1 MLRPRQRRRRS
12 TRTKKEMTLGDVLF
26 RIAVIAPEQYKA
38 LDILARAIYAREW
51 PIDDDALLL
60 MESLPAAPQ

>member
-1 MLRPRQRRRRS
+1 MPRSRRRRPRS
-12 TRTKKEMTLGDVLF
+12 TRTKKDMSLGDVLF
-26 RIAVIAPEQYKA
+26 RLAVIAPEQYKA
-38 LDILARAIYAREW
+38 LDTLARAIYAREW

>member
-1 MLRPRQRRRRS
+1 MPRSRRRRPRS
-12 TRTKKEMTLGDVLF
+12 TRPKDMTLGDVLF
-26 RIAVIAPEQYKA
+26 RLAVIAPEQYKA
-38 LDILARAIYAREW
+38 LDALARAIYAREW